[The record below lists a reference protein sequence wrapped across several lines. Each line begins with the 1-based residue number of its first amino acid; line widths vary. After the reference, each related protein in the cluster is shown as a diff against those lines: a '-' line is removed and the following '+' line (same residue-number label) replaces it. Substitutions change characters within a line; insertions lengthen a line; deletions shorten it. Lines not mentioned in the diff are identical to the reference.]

1 MVRRVEMRRLRD
13 CRNITHVDAIASPV
27 KGKHQKKKKKD
38 GLIQP
43 SRGLEGVEPPTEH
56 LPLNVMSI
64 LVALDSLQTLTWLD
78 YEPKEEAAKVE

>member
-1 MVRRVEMRRLRD
+1 MVRRVEIRRLRD

-27 KGKHQKKKKKD
+27 KKKD

-43 SRGLEGVEPPTEH
+43 SRGLEGVEPPTKH

-64 LVALDSLQTLTWLD
+64 YWWPSIPLLGLIMSLRKRRQKWND
-78 YEPKEEAAKVE
+78 NEKVSGK